1 MGGVS
6 FIRFG
11 LGFFVLVF
19 LSLWGCRVYKETQAE
34 SLAAPEPI
42 VEHVASKENLTILDP
57 VSSDLCFD
65 TTFFNLPSA
74 LLLRE
79 PPRDSFPSR
88 MYYGTQWDT
97 RDIRARKSY
106 TPSETLVLNLLP
118 YKSDVFSMPCQGTVI
133 SEFGIRSGRL
143 HTGDDIKQQLN
154 DTISAVF
161 DGVVRM
167 ARTYSGYG
175 KLVVIRHYNGLETV
189 YGHLNQMKVK
199 VNDRVKSGDI
209 IGLAGR
215 TGRAT
220 TVHLHFEVRF
230 KGEVL
235 NPRLLID
242 FDRGMLRSPRFVLTP
257 KSFKTY
263 GKNFEISPDGTLISK
278 VAATASK
285 VKKSSA
291 ARPET
296 VPVAVAS
303 ASGQGN
309 AVSANS
315 QGVVRYHIVQKGDT
329 LSLISREYQTTVDM
343 ICQLNGISAKKTLR
357 IGEKLI
363 IPN

>member
-1 MGGVS
+1 
-6 FIRFG
+6 
-11 LGFFVLVF
+11 
-19 LSLWGCRVYKETQAE
+19 
-34 SLAAPEPI
+34 
-42 VEHVASKENLTILDP
+42 
-57 VSSDLCFD
+57 
-65 TTFFNLPSA
+65 
-74 LLLRE
+74 
-79 PPRDSFPSR
+79 

-97 RDIRARKSY
+97 RDIRARRSY
-106 TPSETLVLNLLP
+106 TPSGTVTLNLLP
-118 YKSDVFSMPCQGTVI
+118 YRSDVFSMPCQGPVI

-154 DTISAVF
+154 DSISAVF

-189 YGHLNQMKVK
+189 YGHLNQIKVK

-242 FDRGMLRSPRFVLTP
+242 FDRGMLRSQRFVVTP

-263 GKNFEISPDGTLISK
+263 GKKFEISPDGTVVSQA
-278 VAATASK
+278 VAAKPKANTAP
-285 VKKSSA
+285 VIRTEA
-291 ARPET
+291 

-303 ASGQGN
+303 G
-309 AVSANS
+309 AVQENPVPGNS
-315 QGVVRYHIVQKGDT
+315 QVAARYYIVQKGDT
-329 LSLISREYQTTVDM
+329 LSLISRKCQTTVDM
-343 ICQLNGISAKKTLR
+343 ICQLNGISVKKTLR
-357 IGEKLI
+357 IGEKLM